1 MAAASDPT
9 APPGGPAAEVLLWR
23 HRILDGLLATLAVA
37 AFVAYVPGVWL
48 SVVNGLTAIAVLDTV
63 AYAFV
68 VFLAVWRRG
77 PFAFR
82 AWATLAVGYALGAAL
97 LVVLGPFGAG
107 YLWLFAVPVMA
118 GGLLGIRAGV
128 LATLLNLATLALV
141 GAAAASGALPW
152 SRSFAP
158 AGFAVI
164 AASFVTLNAVT
175 AVCIG
180 AIVRGLESTVGRLAA
195 EIEERRAAEGA
206 RAALEK
212 ELLQARKLEAVGT
225 LAGGIAHDFNNILQA
240 LLGHA
245 AMARVRIDPGSPAA
259 RHLEGVVT
267 AAERARDVVSGMLS
281 FSRRSEPAVRAIDL
295 AAAVQEDLGLIRA
308 SIPATIHIRFDPGPD
323 RVVVEADPV
332 QLQQVLLNLCTNAA
346 QAMKE
351 TGGRLLVAVAVEDGA
366 ARLRVQ
372 DTGPGIPPELLDRIF
387 EPYFT
392 TRPHGGGT
400 GLGLAIVHGI
410 VASHGGTV
418 AVQSEPGQGARFD
431 IRLPLSTRL
440 PAAADGAASGP
451 AAAGRGGARVLLVDD
466 EPSLV
471 EVGCDVLEH
480 LGYRPRG
487 CCDPLEALALVE
499 ADPSAF
505 DLVVT
510 DLTMPGL
517 TGDQLAARLVAIRPD
532 LPIVLAT
539 GFEAALTPEAARRV
553 GIRAL
558 VRKPLDLK
566 GLAQVVAEALGPPVS
581 AGPS

>member
-9 APPGGPAAEVLLWR
+9 APPGGPGGEVVLWR
-23 HRILDGLLATLAVA
+23 RRILDGLLATLAVA
-37 AFVAYVPGVWL
+37 AFVAYVPGLWL
-48 SVVNGLTAIAVLDTV
+48 SVVNGLTAIAALDTV
-63 AYAFV
+63 AYALV
-68 VFLAVWRRG
+68 VLLAVWRRG

-82 AWATLAVGYALGAAL
+82 AWATLAVGYTLGATL

-128 LATLLNLATLALV
+128 LATLLNLVTLAVV
-141 GAAAASGALPW
+141 GGAAASGALPW
-152 SRSFAP
+152 SHTFTT

-164 AASFVTLNAVT
+164 AASFATLNALT

-195 EIEERRAAEGA
+195 EIEERRAAESA

-212 ELLQARKLEAVGT
+212 ELLQARKLEAIGT

-245 AMARVRIDPGSPAA
+245 AMARVRIEPGSPAA

-281 FSRRSEPAVRAIDL
+281 FSRRSEPVVRPVDL

-308 SIPATIHIRFDPGPD
+308 SIPATIHIRFDPGPE
-323 RVVVEADPV
+323 RVVVEADRV
-332 QLQQVLLNLCTNAA
+332 QLQQVLMNLCTNAA
-346 QAMKE
+346 HAMRE
-351 TGGRLLVAVAVEDGA
+351 AGGRLTVAVSAEGGS
-366 ARLRVQ
+366 ARLRVE
-372 DTGPGIPPELLDRIF
+372 DTGPGVPPELQDRIF

-392 TRPHGGGT
+392 TRPQGEGT
-400 GLGLAIVHGI
+400 GLGLAVVHGI
-410 VASHGGTV
+410 VASHGGSV
-418 AVQSEPGQGARFD
+418 AVENAPEKGARFD
-431 IRLPLSTRL
+431 VRLPLTNRL
-440 PAAADGAASGP
+440 PAADVAVPGP
-451 AAAGRGGARVLLVDD
+451 DATGRGGARVLLVDD

-487 CCDPLEALALVE
+487 CSDPLEALALVE
-499 ADPSAF
+499 ADPAAF

-517 TGDQLAARLVAIRPD
+517 TGDHLAARLVAIRPD

-539 GFEAALTPEAARRV
+539 GFEAALTPEAARRA

-566 GLAQVVAEALGPPVS
+566 GLAQVVAEALGPS
-581 AGPS
+581 APGAS